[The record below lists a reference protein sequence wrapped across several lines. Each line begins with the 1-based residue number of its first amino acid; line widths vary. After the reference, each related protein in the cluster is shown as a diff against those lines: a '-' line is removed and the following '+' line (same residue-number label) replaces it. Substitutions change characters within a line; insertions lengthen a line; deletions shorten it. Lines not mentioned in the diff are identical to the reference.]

1 MLFNVY
7 YWHSSQNISQPHIF
21 TSFSYLWLLVLFTR
35 FTMHRQ
41 RFIHLQIKLIMPTIE
56 QLILLTSIL
65 ILLGIFSSKLSARLG
80 LPMLVMFLFIGM
92 LAGEDGIGKITF
104 DNVNVSYAVGSLA
117 LALILFDGGLQTSVK
132 SIRLVW
138 KPAFTLATLG
148 VLVTA
153 GITGVAAAY
162 ILGIPLLEGLLLG
175 AIVGSTDAAA
185 VFSLLRNAG
194 IYLNERL
201 QSTLEIES
209 ATNDPMAIFLTVG
222 LLQLLMN
229 PQASGSELVLLFF
242 SQMGIGTVVGLS
254 VGWISVKIIN
264 KIKLLATGLYP
275 VLVAACGL
283 LSFGLA
289 SNLDGSGFLSIFV
302 TGVVIGNHRFVF
314 QRNTF
319 LFHDGLAWLSQIIMF
334 VMLGLLVN
342 PSSLIEVWLEGLIIA
357 LVLTF
362 IARPLAVIPVLK
374 LFGFPK
380 PEIALISWVGLRG
393 SVPIILAIFPFI
405 YGLPGANLIFDV
417 VFFVVLISATLQGS
431 TLPYVARKLN
441 LMQQPPLIP
450 AATLDITAVDQIDAD
465 LVEYT
470 LGDDCSAVGRRLSQ
484 LALPDQ
490 TVIAM
495 ITRGK
500 SVLPPRGSTL
510 FYADDHL
517 FVVLKPENRIFLER
531 LFSEKNAPEL
541 EPIELPDSGLSLK
554 GTTRLNEIYS
564 SYGIQIDNGD
574 DRTLN
579 QFIYATENEPSQNF
593 VIKLADLQL
602 RIGEMIGTRIVTVIL
617 EPTKELES

>member
-1 MLFNVY
+1 
-7 YWHSSQNISQPHIF
+7 
-21 TSFSYLWLLVLFTR
+21 
-35 FTMHRQ
+35 
-41 RFIHLQIKLIMPTIE
+41 
-56 QLILLTSIL
+56 
-65 ILLGIFSSKLSARLG
+65 
-80 LPMLVMFLFIGM
+80 MLVMFLFIGM
-92 LAGEDGIGKITF
+92 LAGEDGLGKITF

-132 SIRLVW
+132 SIKLVW
-138 KPAFTLATLG
+138 KPAFTLATVG
-148 VLVTA
+148 VLITA
-153 GITGVAAAY
+153 GITGLAAAY

-201 QSTLEIES
+201 QATLEIES

-229 PQASGSELVLLFF
+229 PQASGSELALLFV
-242 SQMGIGTVVGLS
+242 SQMGIGAAVGIGI
-254 VGWISVKIIN
+254 GWISIKIIN
-264 KIKLLATGLYP
+264 KIKLLAAGLYP

-283 LSFGLA
+283 FSFGVA

-302 TGVVIGNHRFVF
+302 TGVVIGNHSFVF

-342 PSSLIEVWLEGLIIA
+342 PSSLIEVWQEGLLIA

-362 IARPLAVIPVLK
+362 VARPLAVVPVLK
-374 LFGFPK
+374 LFRFTRN
-380 PEIALISWVGLRG
+380 EIVLISWVGLRG

-405 YGLPGANLIFDV
+405 FGLPGANLIFDV

-431 TLPYVARKLN
+431 TLPYFARKLN
-441 LMQQPPLIP
+441 LMQPPPLIP

-470 LGDDCSAVGRRLSQ
+470 LGEDCSAVGRRLSQ

-495 ITRGK
+495 ITREK
-500 SVLPPRGSTL
+500 SVLPPRGSTIL
-510 FYADDHL
+510 MANDHL
-517 FVVLKPENRIFLER
+517 FVVLKPQNRLFLER
-531 LFSEKNAPEL
+531 LFSGQTSS
-541 EPIELPDSGLSLK
+541 EPTIMELPESGLSLK
-554 GTTRLNEIYS
+554 GTTRLNEIYE
-564 SYGIQIDNGD
+564 SYGILIEVDSD
-574 DRTLN
+574 KTLN
-579 QFIYATENEPSQNF
+579 QFIHVNTDNEPSQGD
-593 VIKLADLQL
+593 VIKLDNIQ
-602 RIGEMIGTRIVTVIL
+602 IKIDEMIGPRIVTVIL
-617 EPTKELES
+617 EPVKIQQE

>member
-1 MLFNVY
+1 M
-7 YWHSSQNISQPHIF
+7 
-21 TSFSYLWLLVLFTR
+21 
-35 FTMHRQ
+35 
-41 RFIHLQIKLIMPTIE
+41 
-56 QLILLTSIL
+56 

-92 LAGEDGIGKITF
+92 LAGEDGLGRITF

-132 SIRLVW
+132 SIKLVW
-138 KPAFTLATLG
+138 KPAFTLATFG
-148 VLVTA
+148 VLITA
-153 GITGVAAAY
+153 GITGLAAAY

-201 QSTLEIES
+201 QATLEIES

-229 PQASGSELVLLFF
+229 QQSSGSELILLFI
-242 SQMGIGTVVGLS
+242 SQMGIGAIVGIS
-254 VGWISVKIIN
+254 VGWISIKIIN
-264 KIKLLATGLYP
+264 KIKLLAAGLYP

-283 LSFGLA
+283 FSFGVA

-302 TGVVIGNHRFVF
+302 TGVVIGNHSFVF

-342 PSSLIEVWLEGLIIA
+342 PSSLLEVWQEGLLIA

-362 IARPLAVIPVLK
+362 IARPLAVVPVLK
-374 LFGFPK
+374 LFRFTRN
-380 PEIALISWVGLRG
+380 EITLISWVGLRG

-431 TLPYVARKLN
+431 TLPYFARKLN
-441 LMQQPPLIP
+441 LMQPPPLLP

-470 LGDDCSAVGRRLSQ
+470 LGEDCSAVGRRLSQ

-495 ITRGK
+495 ITREK
-500 SVLPPRGSTL
+500 SVLPPRGSTIL
-510 FYADDHL
+510 MANDHL
-517 FVVLKPENRIFLER
+517 FVVLKPQNRLFLER
-531 LFSEKNAPEL
+531 LFSEQTSTEL
-541 EPIELPDSGLSLK
+541 TVMELPASGLSLK
-554 GTTRLNEIYS
+554 GTTRLNEIYE
-564 SYGIQIDNGD
+564 SYGIQIEVDSD
-574 DRTLN
+574 KTLN
-579 QFIYATENEPSQNF
+579 QFIHVNTENEPIQGDI
-593 VIKLADLQL
+593 IKLDNMQL
-602 RIGEMIGTRIVTVIL
+602 KIDEMIGPRIVTVIL
-617 EPTKELES
+617 EPIQAEQD

>member
-1 MLFNVY
+1 
-7 YWHSSQNISQPHIF
+7 
-21 TSFSYLWLLVLFTR
+21 
-35 FTMHRQ
+35 
-41 RFIHLQIKLIMPTIE
+41 MPTIE
-56 QLILLTSIL
+56 QLILLSSIL

-92 LAGEDGIGKITF
+92 LAGEDGLGRITF

-132 SIRLVW
+132 SIKLVW
-138 KPAFTLATLG
+138 KPAFTLATFG
-148 VLVTA
+148 VLITA
-153 GITGVAAAY
+153 GITGLAAAY

-201 QSTLEIES
+201 QATLEIES

-229 PQASGSELVLLFF
+229 QQSSGSELILLFI
-242 SQMGIGTVVGLS
+242 SQMGIGAIVGIS
-254 VGWISVKIIN
+254 VGWISIKIIN
-264 KIKLLATGLYP
+264 KIKLLAAGLYP

-283 LSFGLA
+283 FSFGVA

-302 TGVVIGNHRFVF
+302 TGVVIGNHSFVF

-342 PSSLIEVWLEGLIIA
+342 PSSLLEVWQEGLLIA

-362 IARPLAVIPVLK
+362 IARPLAVVPVLK
-374 LFGFPK
+374 LFRFTRN
-380 PEIALISWVGLRG
+380 EITLISWVGLRG

-431 TLPYVARKLN
+431 TLPYFARKLN
-441 LMQQPPLIP
+441 LMQPPPLLP

-470 LGDDCSAVGRRLSQ
+470 LGEDCSAVGRRLSQ

-490 TVIAM
+490 TVIAT
-495 ITRGK
+495 ITREK
-500 SVLPPRGSTL
+500 SVLPPRGSTIL
-510 FYADDHL
+510 MANDHL
-517 FVVLKPENRIFLER
+517 FVVLKPQNRLFLER
-531 LFSEKNAPEL
+531 LFSEQTSTEL
-541 EPIELPDSGLSLK
+541 TVMELPASGLSLK
-554 GTTRLNEIYS
+554 GTTRLNEIYE
-564 SYGIQIDNGD
+564 SYGIQIEVDSD
-574 DRTLN
+574 KTLN
-579 QFIYATENEPSQNF
+579 QFIHVNTENEPIQGDI
-593 VIKLADLQL
+593 IKLDNMQL
-602 RIGEMIGTRIVTVIL
+602 KIDEMIGPRIVTVIL
-617 EPTKELES
+617 EPIQAEQD

>member
-1 MLFNVY
+1 MLL
-7 YWHSSQNISQPHIF
+7 
-21 TSFSYLWLLVLFTR
+21 TSNLS
-35 FTMHRQ
+35 
-41 RFIHLQIKLIMPTIE
+41 LIMLTIE
-56 QLILLTSIL
+56 QLILLSSIL

-92 LAGEDGIGKITF
+92 LAGEDGIGQISF
-104 DNVNVSYAVGSLA
+104 NNVNVSYAVGSLA
-117 LALILFDGGLQTSVK
+117 LAIILFDGGLQTSVK

-138 KPAFTLATLG
+138 KPAFTLATFG
-148 VLVTA
+148 VLITA
-153 GITGVAAAY
+153 GITGLAAAY

-229 PQASGSELVLLFF
+229 QQASGSELLLLFV
-242 SQMGIGTVVGLS
+242 SQMGIGTLVGLG
-254 VGWISVKIIN
+254 VGWLSIKIIN

-283 LSFGLA
+283 LSFGIA
-289 SNLDGSGFLSIFV
+289 SNLQGSGFLSIFV
-302 TGVVIGNHRFVF
+302 TGVVIGNARFVF

-342 PSSLIEVWLEGLIIA
+342 PSSLLDVWFEGLIIA

-362 IARPLAVIPVLK
+362 IARPIAVVPVLK
-374 LFGFPK
+374 LFGFTRE
-380 PEIALISWVGLRG
+380 EITLVSWVGLRG

-431 TLPYVARKLN
+431 TLPYVARRLN
-441 LMQQPPLIP
+441 LMQPPPLIP

-470 LGDDCSAVGRRLSQ
+470 LGEDCSAVDRRLSQ

-500 SVLPPRGSTL
+500 SVLPPRGSTKL
-510 FYADDHL
+510 LANDHL
-517 FVVLKPENRIFLER
+517 FVVLKPENRLFLER
-531 LFSEKNAPEL
+531 LFSEQVSTEL
-541 EPIELPDSGLSLK
+541 SAIELPSSGLSLK
-554 GTTRLNEIYS
+554 GTTRLDEIYE
-564 SYGIQIDNGD
+564 SYGIQIDNENTQ
-574 DRTLN
+574 TLD
-579 QFIYATENEPSQNF
+579 QFIYSLSTGEPTQDM
-593 VIKLADLQL
+593 VISLTSLQM
-602 RIGEMIGTRIVTVIL
+602 RISEMIGSRVVTVVL
-617 EPTKELES
+617 EPIPREDS

>member
-1 MLFNVY
+1 ML
-7 YWHSSQNISQPHIF
+7 
-21 TSFSYLWLLVLFTR
+21 
-35 FTMHRQ
+35 
-41 RFIHLQIKLIMPTIE
+41 TIE

-92 LAGEDGIGKITF
+92 LAGEDGIGQIAF
-104 DNVNVSYAVGSLA
+104 NNVNVSYAVGSLA

-138 KPAFTLATLG
+138 KPAFTLATFS

-153 GITGVAAAY
+153 GITGLAAAY

-229 PQASGSELVLLFF
+229 QQASGSELLLLFI
-242 SQMGIGTVVGLS
+242 SQMGIGTLVGLS
-254 VGWISVKIIN
+254 VGWLSIKIIN

-283 LSFGLA
+283 LSFGIA
-289 SNLDGSGFLSIFV
+289 SNLQGSGFLSIFV
-302 TGVVIGNHRFVF
+302 TGVVIGNARFVF

-342 PSSLIEVWLEGLIIA
+342 PSSLLEVWFEGLVIA

-362 IARPLAVIPVLK
+362 IARPIAVVPVLK
-374 LFGFPK
+374 LFGFNRE
-380 PEIALISWVGLRG
+380 EITLVSWVGLRG

-441 LMQQPPLIP
+441 LMQPPPLLP

-470 LGDDCSAVGRRLSQ
+470 LGEDCSAVDRRLSQ

-500 SVLPPRGSTL
+500 SVLPPRGSTKL
-510 FYADDHL
+510 LANDHL
-517 FVVLKPENRIFLER
+517 FVVLKPENRLFLER
-531 LFSEKNAPEL
+531 LFSEKISSEL
-541 EPIELPDSGLSLK
+541 TPIELPSTGLSLK
-554 GTTRLNEIYS
+554 GTTRLDEIYE
-564 SYGIQIDNGD
+564 SYGIQIDNENIQ
-574 DRTLN
+574 TLD
-579 QFIYATENEPSQNF
+579 QFIYSISTGEPTQGM
-593 VIKLADLQL
+593 VISLTSLQM
-602 RIGEMIGTRIVTVIL
+602 RISEMIGSRIVTVVL
-617 EPTKELES
+617 EPIPLEDS